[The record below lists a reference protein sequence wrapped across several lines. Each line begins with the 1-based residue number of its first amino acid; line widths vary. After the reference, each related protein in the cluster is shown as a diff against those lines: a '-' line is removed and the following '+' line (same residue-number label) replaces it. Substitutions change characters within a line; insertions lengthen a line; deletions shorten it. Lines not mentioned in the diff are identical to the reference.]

1 MKKKHFVKNEKFGLG
16 TTIYFTVIK
25 IYFFA
30 ENILKGVADL
40 KWPKRSLAWK
50 KVLIAIFK
58 SAKNGNTVVE
68 LWYNPLYTNK

>member
-1 MKKKHFVKNEKFGLG
+1 MIEN
-16 TTIYFTVIK
+16 
-25 IYFFA
+25 FA